1 VETEAA
7 WRSLQSVNE
16 WVRYADSK
24 ATAVLAVDGLLLGLI
39 ALRVPSV
46 DDLQT
51 NAAKVV
57 LLFAALACAVV
68 SVLLS
73 LMIVLPIDIR
83 PGVGEERSLTRF
95 VDVAAEFGTS
105 RDDFVNSFLELVG
118 DPARLRVDIAR
129 QIWSASVV
137 GRRRYR
143 LVAWSI
149 GFLVGAIA
157 LTAAAGVAT
166 SLWG

>member
-1 VETEAA
+1 MGPVC
-7 WRSLQSVNE
+7 RQQGDG
-16 WVRYADSK
+16 RPGR
-24 ATAVLAVDGLLLGLI
+24 VDGLLLGLI

-51 NAAKVV
+51 NAAKV
-57 LLFAALACAVV
+57 
-68 SVLLS
+68 
-73 LMIVLPIDIR
+73 
-83 PGVGEERSLTRF
+83 
-95 VDVAAEFGTS
+95 
-105 RDDFVNSFLELVG
+105 
-118 DPARLRVDIAR
+118 RVDIAR

-137 GRRRYR
+137 GRRKYR